1 MSSRT
6 KSADGSIARETDLK
20 RYLALLGVLGLLLWS
35 HPGAAHTRIT
45 SDKGATP
52 RWLESPIPYSVN
64 DRGLAEIPNGSE
76 LVAVRAAFD
85 AWEAV
90 ASADVRFDFRGTTSR
105 RSFGKDGI
113 NLITFADDSGLL
125 GSTTLAA
132 TISFFRRSS
141 GGELRFEESDIAFN
155 PNHAFTTSGELGRF
169 DIQSVL
175 THEVGHM
182 LGLDHSG
189 LISSVIA
196 PFASPNQAD
205 QRVLSYDDIV
215 GITQIYPAS
224 GAQEVGSIEGRVQVN
239 GVDVFGAHVVAIDSN
254 GTPLVGVA
262 TDRNGAYSIPF
273 LPPGD
278 YHVYAEPLDR
288 PVSSAQLPGFFA
300 SIMTNF
306 GTTYFGDVQRE
317 SEASTVN
324 VVAGKASAGTDIRAV
339 PRSSNSF
346 NLMRP
351 VFALRIPR
359 GSRETLRVGGD
370 NVVSGTTFES
380 SSSRI
385 FLDEVTFGGR
395 LSRTARTSAS
405 IETVVSADT
414 TVGPKNVS
422 GFLEDATS
430 VVSGAVVITEE
441 APDEIEVSPVT
452 ASFEG
457 GGIATIMGSGFR
469 VGLSVF
475 FGGLPAEGVIFLNSG
490 MLQVTVPA
498 NAPGPVNIQVFNSD
512 GTSGLLRDGFAYT
525 APTTTIS
532 LVTPLEGPPATLV
545 TIEGEDF
552 DVRPRNIVVNFNG
565 QSGRIVSTT
574 RTRIE
579 TVVPFGATSGTL
591 SLSVFGVTV
600 DGPQFTVT
608 ESGTSTNI
616 APAAFQFVD
625 ATPGGG
631 GRNISFANSDDAV
644 HFMDLPFTFSLFRD
658 TFIAGSRISIA
669 TNGWLSLDA
678 ASTPEFQNAS
688 LPAQTVERPS
698 GGDGVIPAALIA
710 PFFDDLT
717 FEGEGTASTLVTGSV
732 GSRRFVVQ
740 WSNASILDSVGND
753 LGADL
758 TFEMILFE
766 GSNDIQFVYQSMSGE
781 RSDGSSAT
789 IGLQNLQ
796 RNDAVQAGF
805 NQAIV
810 GNGVAITYRF
820 DEGTYVEDIGDQ
832 TPPTAPRVTDG
843 GERIP
848 NRGELFASW
857 SRDPG
862 SSIRHYEYA
871 IGTTPGGTDV
881 RSFTVTENNSVVVGG
896 LLLENDQTYYF
907 AVRATSVFGLVSE
920 VGLSDG
926 VRVDASFEP
935 TAHIFPSVPHDEG
948 VFGGIALQATVAT
961 DVVLRAIDIDGALT
975 LGPGIRNPASVR
987 LEPGEQWARLIPEI
1001 FGVVSFTGW
1010 FELEASDPSL
1020 RTYMTTGRTDLVRF
1034 DGARS
1039 ASPSKDFFLFHEG
1052 ANAILVNPNAKS
1064 VTATITR
1071 VATGTSQ
1078 PFEIPARSRRTTP
1091 LTGPVRITSPDSIA
1105 GVEHFGSD
1113 EDLGIGEAVPA
1124 LGQSTLTFPHA
1135 VVGGGYT
1142 SWVTIANLARS
1153 PRTVQ
1158 LSFVGE
1164 SKSLQL
1170 AGGGS
1175 TRVSIASFLG
1185 ISGDQIQTDAVRI
1198 AAVFVFGSS
1207 ASLVGVI
1214 DIESADSVVTLA
1226 PVGAATDI
1234 LFPHVAHGN
1243 GFFTGI
1249 ALAAGALKTKV
1260 TIKVF
1265 PASGGTPKMG
1275 RIVVGSNGQIA
1286 RLVSE
1291 LVPGFTE
1298 QSGGYIRLTSNEP
1311 IWAWEIYGTDFAMA
1325 SGPPL

>member
-1 MSSRT
+1 M
-6 KSADGSIARETDLK
+6 K
-20 RYLALLGVLGLLLWS
+20 RYCLLLGVLGLLSWS
-35 HPGAAHTRIT
+35 HSGAAHTRIT
-45 SDKGATP
+45 TSTGATP
-52 RWLESPIPYSVN
+52 RWVESPIPYSIN

-76 LVAVRAAFD
+76 WVAIDAAFD

-90 ASADVRFDFRGTTSR
+90 ASADVEFDFRGTTSVR
-105 RSFGKDGI
+105 GVGLDGI

-132 TISFFRRSS
+132 TFSFFRRS
-141 GGELRFEESDIAFN
+141 GGELTFEESDIAFN
-155 PNHAFTTSGELGRF
+155 PNHEFTTSGEPGRF

-175 THEVGHM
+175 THEVGHL

-189 LISSVIA
+189 LISSVMG
-196 PFASPNQAD
+196 PFASPDQTD
-205 QRVLSYDDIV
+205 QRVLMYDDIA

-239 GVDVFGAHVVAIDSN
+239 GVDIFGAHVVAIDSN

-262 TDRNGAYSIPF
+262 TDSNGTYSIPF

-317 SEASTVN
+317 SEASTVTLA
-324 VVAGKASAGTDIRAV
+324 AGEASAGIEIRAV
-339 PRSSNSF
+339 PRSPNSF
-346 NLMRP
+346 NLTRP
-351 VFALRIPR
+351 VFAPRIPR
-359 GSRETLRVGGD
+359 GSTGTLRVGGE
-370 NVVSGTTFES
+370 NVVSGATFDS

-385 FLDEVTFGGR
+385 VLDEVTFGGR
-395 LSRTARTSAS
+395 LSRTAPTSAS
-405 IETVVSADT
+405 IETGVSADT
-414 TVGPKNVS
+414 PVGPKNVT

-430 VVSGAVVITEE
+430 VVSGAVVIIEE
-441 APDEIEVSPVT
+441 APEEIEVFPVT

-457 GGIATIMGSGFR
+457 GGIATITGSGFR
-469 VGLSVF
+469 VGVSVF
-475 FGGLPAEGVIFLNSG
+475 FGGLRAEDIVFLNSG

-525 APTTTIS
+525 APPPTIS

-545 TIEGEDF
+545 TIEGENF
-552 DVRPRNIVVNFNG
+552 DVRQRNIAVNFNG
-565 QSGRIVSTT
+565 QSGRVVSTT

-579 TVVPFGATSGTL
+579 AVVPFGATSGSV

-600 DGPQFTVT
+600 DGPRFTVT

-625 ATPGGG
+625 ATPSGGG
-631 GRNISFANSDDAV
+631 TNISFANSDDAV
-644 HFMDLPFTFSLFRD
+644 RFMNLPFTFSLFRD

-669 TNGWLSLDA
+669 TNGWMSLDA

-688 LPAQTVERPS
+688 LPAHTVERPS

-717 FEGEGTASTLVTGSV
+717 FEGGGGASTLLTGSV

-740 WSNASILDSVGND
+740 WSNASILDSVGTD

-758 TFEMILFE
+758 TFELILFE
-766 GSNDIQFVYQSMSGE
+766 GSNDIQFVYKLMSGE

-796 RNDAVQAGF
+796 RNDALQSGF

-810 GNGVAITYRF
+810 GNGVAFTYRF

-857 SRDPG
+857 STDPD

-871 IGTTPGGTDV
+871 IGTTPGGTDI
-881 RSFTVTENNSVVVGG
+881 RSFAATENNSVVVGG
-896 LLLENDQTYYF
+896 LPLENDQTYYF
-907 AVRATSVFGLVSE
+907 AVRATSVFGFGGE

-926 VRVDASFEP
+926 IRVDASFEP
-935 TAHIFPSVPHDEG
+935 TVHIFPSVPHGEG
-948 VFGGIALQATVAT
+948 TFGGIALQATVAT
-961 DVVLRAIDIDGALT
+961 DIVLRAIDIDGALT

-1001 FGVVSFTGW
+1001 FGVSSFTGW
-1010 FELEASDPSL
+1010 FELEASDTGL
-1020 RTYMTTGRTDLVRF
+1020 RTYMAIGRNDLVRF

-1039 ASPSKDFFLFHEG
+1039 ASLSKDFLLFHEG
-1052 ANAILVNPNAKS
+1052 ANAILINPSAKS
-1064 VTATITR
+1064 VTATITQ

-1124 LGQSTLTFPHA
+1124 RPQSTLTFPHA

-1142 SWVTIANLARS
+1142 SWVTIANLAGS

-1158 LSFVGE
+1158 VSFGGAT
-1164 SKSLQL
+1164 KLL
-1170 AGGGS
+1170 HFAGGDS
-1175 TRVSIASFLG
+1175 TRVSIASLLG
-1185 ISGDQIQTDAVRI
+1185 ISGDQIQIDAVRI
-1198 AAVFVFGSS
+1198 AAHSFFGSS

-1214 DIESADSVVTLA
+1214 DIERAGSVVTLA
-1226 PVGAATDI
+1226 PVEAARDI

-1249 ALAAGALKTKV
+1249 AMAAGASETTV
-1260 TIKVF
+1260 TIEVF
-1265 PASGGTPKMG
+1265 PASGGMPKSG
-1275 RIVVGSNGQIA
+1275 TIVVGSNGQIA

-1291 LVPGFTE
+1291 LVPE
-1298 QSGGYIRLTSNEP
+1298 VSDQSGGYIRLTSDQP
-1311 IWAWEIYGTDFAMA
+1311 IWAWEIYGTDLAMA

>member
-1 MSSRT
+1 
-6 KSADGSIARETDLK
+6 
-20 RYLALLGVLGLLLWS
+20 
-35 HPGAAHTRIT
+35 
-45 SDKGATP
+45 
-52 RWLESPIPYSVN
+52 
-64 DRGLAEIPNGSE
+64 
-76 LVAVRAAFD
+76 
-85 AWEAV
+85 
-90 ASADVRFDFRGTTSR
+90 
-105 RSFGKDGI
+105 
-113 NLITFADDSGLL
+113 
-125 GSTTLAA
+125 
-132 TISFFRRSS
+132 
-141 GGELRFEESDIAFN
+141 
-155 PNHAFTTSGELGRF
+155 
-169 DIQSVL
+169 
-175 THEVGHM
+175 
-182 LGLDHSG
+182 
-189 LISSVIA
+189 
-196 PFASPNQAD
+196 
-205 QRVLSYDDIV
+205 
-215 GITQIYPAS
+215 
-224 GAQEVGSIEGRVQVN
+224 
-239 GVDVFGAHVVAIDSN
+239 
-254 GTPLVGVA
+254 
-262 TDRNGAYSIPF
+262 
-273 LPPGD
+273 
-278 YHVYAEPLDR
+278 
-288 PVSSAQLPGFFA
+288 
-300 SIMTNF
+300 MTNF

-317 SEASTVN
+317 SEASTVTL
-324 VVAGKASAGTDIRAV
+324 VAGEASVGIDIRAV

-346 NLMRP
+346 NLTRP
-351 VFALRIPR
+351 VFALRIAR

-370 NVVSGTTFES
+370 NVVSGATFES

-405 IETVVSADT
+405 IEIGVSADT
-414 TVGPKNVS
+414 PLGPKNVT

-430 VVSGAVVITEE
+430 VVTGAIVITEG

-457 GGIATIMGSGFR
+457 GGIATIMGNDFR

-475 FGGLPAEGVIFLNSG
+475 FGGLPAEDVIFLNSG

-525 APTTTIS
+525 A
-532 LVTPLEGPPATLV
+532 PPATLV

-600 DGPQFTVT
+600 DGPRFTVT

-631 GRNISFANSDDAV
+631 GTNISFANSDDAV

-717 FEGEGTASTLVTGSV
+717 FEAGGTASTLVTGSV

-766 GSNDIQFVYQSMSGE
+766 GSNDIQFVYRSMSGE

-820 DEGTYVEDIGDQ
+820 DEGAYVEDIGDQ

-881 RSFTVTENNSVVVGG
+881 RSFTVTKNNSVVVGG

-907 AVRATSVFGLVSE
+907 VVRATSVFGLVSE

-935 TAHIFPSVPHDEG
+935 TRHIFPSVPHDEG

-961 DVVLRAIDIDGALT
+961 DVVLRAINIDGALT

-1052 ANAILVNPNAKS
+1052 ANATLVNPSAKS

-1142 SWVTIANLARS
+1142 SWVTIANLAGS

-1158 LSFVGE
+1158 LSFVGA

-1170 AGGGS
+1170 AGESS

-1198 AAVFVFGSS
+1198 AAGSIFGPSS
-1207 ASLVGVI
+1207 SLVGVI
-1214 DIESADSVVTLA
+1214 DIESANSVVTLA
-1226 PVGAATDI
+1226 PVQAATDI

-1249 ALAAGALKTKV
+1249 ALAAGASETTV
-1260 TIKVF
+1260 TIEVF

-1275 RIVVGSNGQIA
+1275 TIVVGSNGQIA

-1291 LVPGFTE
+1291 LVPEVTE
-1298 QSGGYIRLTSNEP
+1298 QSGGYIRLTSDQP
-1311 IWAWEIYGTDFAMA
+1311 VWAWEIYGTDFAMA

>member
-1 MSSRT
+1 
-6 KSADGSIARETDLK
+6 
-20 RYLALLGVLGLLLWS
+20 
-35 HPGAAHTRIT
+35 
-45 SDKGATP
+45 
-52 RWLESPIPYSVN
+52 
-64 DRGLAEIPNGSE
+64 
-76 LVAVRAAFD
+76 
-85 AWEAV
+85 
-90 ASADVRFDFRGTTSR
+90 
-105 RSFGKDGI
+105 
-113 NLITFADDSGLL
+113 
-125 GSTTLAA
+125 
-132 TISFFRRSS
+132 
-141 GGELRFEESDIAFN
+141 
-155 PNHAFTTSGELGRF
+155 
-169 DIQSVL
+169 
-175 THEVGHM
+175 M

-189 LISSVIA
+189 LISSVMG
-196 PFASPNQAD
+196 PFASPDQVD
-205 QRVLSYDDIV
+205 QRLLSYDDIV

-239 GVDVFGAHVVAIDSN
+239 GVDIFGAHVVAIDSN

-300 SIMTNF
+300 GIMTNF

-317 SEASTVN
+317 SEASTVTL
-324 VVAGKASAGTDIRAV
+324 VAGEAAAGTDIRAV

-346 NLMRP
+346 NLTRP
-351 VFALRIPR
+351 VFALRITR
-359 GSRETLRVGGD
+359 GSRETLRVGGN
-370 NVVSGTTFES
+370 NVVSGATFES
-380 SSSRI
+380 SSSQI

-395 LSRTARTSAS
+395 LSRTAPTSAS
-405 IETVVSADT
+405 IETGVSADT
-414 TVGPKNVS
+414 PLGPKNVT

-441 APDEIEVSPVT
+441 APDEIEVSPVR
-452 ASFEG
+452 ADSG
-457 GGIATIMGSGFR
+457 GGGFATIMGSGFR

-475 FGGLPAEGVIFLNSG
+475 FGGLPAEDVVFLNSG

-512 GTSGLLRDGFAYT
+512 GTSGLLEDGFTYT
-525 APTTTIS
+525 APLPTIS

-552 DVRPRNIVVNFNG
+552 DVRPRNVVVNFNG

-608 ESGTSTNI
+608 ESETSTNI
-616 APAAFQFVD
+616 APAVFQFVD
-625 ATPGGG
+625 ATPVGGG
-631 GRNISFANSDDAV
+631 TNISFANSDDAV

-658 TFIAGSRISIA
+658 PFIAGSRISIA

-710 PFFDDLT
+710 PLFDDLT
-717 FEGEGTASTLVTGSV
+717 FEGGGTASTLVTGSV

-796 RNDAVQAGF
+796 RNDVVQTGF

-820 DEGTYVEDIGDQ
+820 DDGTYVEDIGDQ
-832 TPPTAPRVTDG
+832 SPPTAPSVTDG

-857 SRDPG
+857 DRG

-871 IGTTPGGTDV
+871 IGTTPGGTEV
-881 RSFTVTENNSVVVGG
+881 RSFTVTENNSIVVGG
-896 LLLENDQTYYF
+896 LQLENDQTYYF

-935 TAHIFPSVPHDEG
+935 TVHVFAAVPHDEAT
-948 VFGGIALQATVAT
+948 FGGIALQATVAT

-1001 FGVVSFTGW
+1001 FGAGSFAGW
-1010 FELEASDPSL
+1010 FELEASKPSL

-1052 ANAILVNPNAKS
+1052 ANAILINPSAES
-1064 VTATITR
+1064 VTATITQ

-1142 SWVTIANLARS
+1142 SWVTIANLALS

-1158 LSFVGE
+1158 LSFVGA

-1198 AAVFVFGSS
+1198 AAGSVFGSAS
-1207 ASLVGVI
+1207 SLVGVI

-1226 PVGAATDI
+1226 PVEAATDI

-1249 ALAAGALKTKV
+1249 ALAAGASEATV
-1260 TIKVF
+1260 TIEVF
-1265 PASGGTPKMG
+1265 PASGGTPKVG
-1275 RIVVGSNGQIA
+1275 TVVVASNGQIA

-1291 LVPGFTE
+1291 LVPEVTE
-1298 QSGGYIRLTSNEP
+1298 QSGGYIRLTSDQP
-1311 IWAWEIYGTDFAMA
+1311 VWAWEIYGTDFAMA

>member
-1 MSSRT
+1 M
-6 KSADGSIARETDLK
+6 K
-20 RYLALLGVLGLLLWS
+20 RYCLLLGVLGLLLWS
-35 HPGAAHTRIT
+35 HAGAAHTRIT
-45 SDKGATP
+45 SLTGATP
-52 RWLESPIPYSVN
+52 SWLESPIPYSVN

-90 ASADVRFDFRGTTSR
+90 ASADVDFDFRGTTSLR
-105 RSFGKDGI
+105 GVGLDGT
-113 NLITFADDSGLL
+113 NLVTFADDSGLL

-132 TISFFRRSS
+132 TFSFFKRS

-155 PNHAFTTSGELGRF
+155 PNHEFTTSGESGRF

-175 THEVGHM
+175 THEAGHM

-189 LISSVIA
+189 LISSVMV
-196 PFASPNQAD
+196 PFASPDQTD
-205 QRVLSYDDIV
+205 QRVLMYDDIA

-239 GVDVFGAHVVAIDSN
+239 GVDIFGAHVVAIDSN

-262 TDRNGAYSIPF
+262 TDRSGAYSIPF

-278 YHVYAEPLDR
+278 YHVYTEPLDR

-317 SEASTVN
+317 SEARTVTL
-324 VVAGKASAGTDIRAV
+324 VAGEASSGTDIRAV

-346 NLMRP
+346 NLTRP
-351 VFALRIPR
+351 VFALRIPQ

-370 NVVSGTTFES
+370 NVVSGATFES

-395 LSRTARTSAS
+395 LSRTARRSAS
-405 IETVVSADT
+405 IEIGVSADAQL
-414 TVGPKNVS
+414 GPKNVT

-441 APDEIEVSPVT
+441 APDAIEVSPVT

-475 FGGLPAEGVIFLNSG
+475 FGGLRAEGVVFLNSG

-512 GTSGLLRDGFAYT
+512 GTSGLLVDGFTYT
-525 APTTTIS
+525 APPPTVS
-532 LVTPLEGPPATLV
+532 LVTPLEGPPGTLV
-545 TIEGEDF
+545 TIEGESF

-600 DGPQFTVT
+600 DGPRFTVT
-608 ESGTSTNI
+608 ESDTSTNI

-625 ATPGGG
+625 ATPAGGG
-631 GRNISFANSDDAV
+631 TNISFANSDDAV

-658 TFIAGSRISIA
+658 TFIAGSGISIA

-698 GGDGVIPAALIA
+698 GSDGVIPAALIA

-717 FEGEGTASTLVTGSV
+717 FAGGGRASTLLTGSV

-740 WSNASILDSVGND
+740 WSNASILDSVGTD
-753 LGADL
+753 LAADL
-758 TFEMILFE
+758 TFELILFE
-766 GSNDIQFVYQSMSGE
+766 GSNDIQFVYRSMSGE

-789 IGLQNLQ
+789 VGLQNLL
-796 RNDAVQAGF
+796 RNDAVQSGF

-810 GNGVAITYRF
+810 GNGVAFTYRF
-820 DEGTYVEDIGDQ
+820 DGGTYVEDIGDQ
-832 TPPTAPRVTDG
+832 SPPTVPSVTDG

-857 SRDPG
+857 STDSG

-896 LLLENDQTYYF
+896 LVLENDQTYYF
-907 AVRATSVFGLVSE
+907 VVRATSVFGLVSE

-926 VRVDASFEP
+926 IRVDASFEP
-935 TAHIFPSVPHDEG
+935 TVHIFPAVPHDEG
-948 VFGGIALQATVAT
+948 TFGGIALQATVAT
-961 DVVLRAIDIDGALT
+961 DVVLRAIDIDGVLT
-975 LGPGIRNPASVR
+975 LGPGIRNPASVH

-1001 FGVVSFTGW
+1001 FGAGALAGW
-1010 FELEASDPSL
+1010 FELEASEPDL
-1020 RTYMTTGRTDLVRF
+1020 RAYMTTGRTDLVRF

-1039 ASPSKDFFLFHEG
+1039 ASPLKDFFLFHEG
-1052 ANAILVNPNAKS
+1052 ANAILVNPSAKS
-1064 VTATITR
+1064 VTATITQL
-1071 VATGTSQ
+1071 ATGMGQ

-1091 LTGPVRITSPDSIA
+1091 LTGPVRITSPDSIT

-1113 EDLGIGEAVPA
+1113 EDLGIGETVPA

-1135 VVGGGYT
+1135 VVGGGYS
-1142 SWVTIANLARS
+1142 SWVTIANVAGS

-1158 LSFVGE
+1158 ISFVGA

-1175 TRVSIASFLG
+1175 IRVSIASFLG
-1185 ISGDQIQTDAVRI
+1185 ISGNQIQTDAVRI
-1198 AAVFVFGSS
+1198 AAGSVFGSS
-1207 ASLVGVI
+1207 SSLVGVI
-1214 DIESADSVVTLA
+1214 DIESTGSVVTLA
-1226 PVGAATDI
+1226 PVEAATDI

-1243 GFFTGI
+1243 GFYTGI
-1249 ALAAGALKTKV
+1249 ALAAGAAEATV
-1260 TIKVF
+1260 TIEVF
-1265 PASGGTPKMG
+1265 PASGGTPKTG
-1275 RIVVGSNGQIA
+1275 TVVVASNGQIA

-1291 LVPGFTE
+1291 LVPEVTE
-1298 QSGGYIRLTSNEP
+1298 QSGGYIRLTSDQP
-1311 IWAWEIYGTDFAMA
+1311 VWAWEIYGTDFAMA